1 MFACLGIMIIQE
13 IVDLLA
19 STVFASLCI
28 CTYLFCFS
36 NYIALPIFSTSMF
49 MLCLFFPLP
58 QLYCVIFIDPWYIQ
72 FSLDLELNCLQR
84 QYLLIKKREI
94 KVNLLSEYNSADIRL
109 LFRNIIVYIILCEN
123 TGQRVN
129 NNNLGNNGLI
139 RKLIAIHKIN
149 ILKHMF
155 FIYLVKHII
164 HVCITT
170 NITAHNVP
178 TMGVVNC
185 THFSELLKINVT
197 CTTPSKHLCSDIL
210 FLVRKIIVS
219 VERKYG
225 GFSKQLKN
233 IMFHGVVCVAV
244 LSCHPSTLLLPF
256 LLSRYFSRVVPLL
269 NSGLVLRIVI
279 NQIEKLYQCIC
290 TRFCILVYKKGNF
303 DIIILFKIE

>member
-1 MFACLGIMIIQE
+1 MFACLDLMIIQE

-19 STVFASLCI
+19 STVFASLCMYI
-28 CTYLFCFS
+28 SFCFS

-58 QLYCVIFIDPWYIQ
+58 QLYCVVFIDPWYIK

-129 NNNLGNNGLI
+129 NNNLGNYGLI
-139 RKLIAIHKIN
+139 RKLIAIHKRN

-178 TMGVVNC
+178 ILYSFFRT
-185 THFSELLKINVT
+185 
-197 CTTPSKHLCSDIL
+197 SK
-210 FLVRKIIVS
+210 
-219 VERKYG
+219 
-225 GFSKQLKN
+225 N
-233 IMFHGVVCVAV
+233 
-244 LSCHPSTLLLPF
+244 
-256 LLSRYFSRVVPLL
+256 
-269 NSGLVLRIVI
+269 
-279 NQIEKLYQCIC
+279 
-290 TRFCILVYKKGNF
+290 
-303 DIIILFKIE
+303 

>member
-1 MFACLGIMIIQE
+1 
-13 IVDLLA
+13 
-19 STVFASLCI
+19 
-28 CTYLFCFS
+28 
-36 NYIALPIFSTSMF
+36 
-49 MLCLFFPLP
+49 
-58 QLYCVIFIDPWYIQ
+58 
-72 FSLDLELNCLQR
+72 
-84 QYLLIKKREI
+84 
-94 KVNLLSEYNSADIRL
+94 
-109 LFRNIIVYIILCEN
+109 
-123 TGQRVN
+123 
-129 NNNLGNNGLI
+129 
-139 RKLIAIHKIN
+139 
-149 ILKHMF
+149 MF

-178 TMGVVNC
+178 TMGVVNHC

-279 NQIEKLYQCIC
+279 TRLRNCINV
-290 TRFCILVYKKGNF
+290 FVLGFVY
-303 DIIILFKIE
+303 